1 MVAHSP
7 TGMFFVTSAIAKWG
21 MIFNAMQA
29 PTLKQHARNKTS
41 NSNGSEERDKIMQ
54 YVQMVRALLK
64 QADAGSTE
72 RLRPAMMHARQ
83 MLQR

>member
-1 MVAHSP
+1 MLAHSP

-21 MIFNAMQA
+21 MIFNVMQA
-29 PTLKQHARNKTS
+29 PPLKQHARNKTS
-41 NSNGSEERDKIMQ
+41 DSNKSEERDKIMQ
-54 YVQMVRALLK
+54 YVQMVRALVK